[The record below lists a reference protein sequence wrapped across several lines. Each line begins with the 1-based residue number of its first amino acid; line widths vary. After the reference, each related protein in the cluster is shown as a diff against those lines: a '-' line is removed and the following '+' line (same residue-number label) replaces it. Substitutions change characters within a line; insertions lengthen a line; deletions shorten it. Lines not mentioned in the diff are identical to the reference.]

1 VRHSH
6 IIKSII
12 TLHVEYL
19 GLNNDGKVRE
29 TSSFEGHLTRKDNL
43 KANAGKPSFTN
54 LETKPSEMLN
64 LYAKS

>member
-1 VRHSH
+1 M
-6 IIKSII
+6 I
-12 TLHVEYL
+12 TLHFEYR

-43 KANAGKPSFTN
+43 KANAGKPSFPN
-54 LETKPSEMLN
+54 LETKPSETLN